1 MSASV
6 CTGGGVENDE
16 EGSDWIARCMNQ
28 LFLFLR
34 SSTRLDGGLGG
45 SAPVPGVTTQV
56 LGARQLFADALL
68 VSDLYHDDVSFSIN
82 CLLDP
87 ARLF

>member
-6 CTGGGVENDE
+6 CAGGGVEDDE
-16 EGSDWIARCMNQ
+16 GGSDWIARCMNQ

-45 SAPVPGVTTQV
+45 SPPVPGVTTQV
-56 LGARQLFADALL
+56 LGARRLLADALL
-68 VSDLYHDDVSFSIN
+68 VSDLYHDDVSF
-82 CLLDP
+82 
-87 ARLF
+87 FY